1 MKMDC
6 DVIRDLLPL
15 YADEACSGESRTLVE
30 EHLQGCPSCRDMLRK
45 MKESEIE
52 DDLRSEKDSVIAY
65 GARRFRRRSAAVGSA
80 VSGSVLIP
88 ILICLYINI
97 VLGSSMGW
105 VFIVLAALGVA
116 ASLIVVPILVQED
129 KAFWTFCAFTAS
141 LLLLFAVTCA
151 YTRGDWFW
159 IASSATLFGLSVI
172 FLPFLIRA
180 RPAKRLIGS
189 AKPVWVV
196 LGVDIALFINML
208 SVVASRN
215 MSDLRILVSRLITVA
230 IVYLAWQY
238 FREKDAA
245 K

>member
-30 EHLQGCPSCRDMLRK
+30 EHLQGCTSCRDMLRK

-97 VLGSSMGW
+97 VLGSSMLCRFWCRRTKPSGPS
-105 VFIVLAALGVA
+105 ARSPQ
-116 ASLIVVPILVQED
+116 ASCCCLQ
-129 KAFWTFCAFTAS
+129 
-141 LLLLFAVTCA
+141 
-151 YTRGDWFW
+151 
-159 IASSATLFGLSVI
+159 
-172 FLPFLIRA
+172 
-180 RPAKRLIGS
+180 
-189 AKPVWVV
+189 
-196 LGVDIALFINML
+196 
-208 SVVASRN
+208 
-215 MSDLRILVSRLITVA
+215 
-230 IVYLAWQY
+230 
-238 FREKDAA
+238 
-245 K
+245 